1 MCGHNRSVMITPAGC
16 VAPDALKTCR
26 KVWYELKLAAGQGA
40 VTPAARCSHTA
51 TRVGWQMYII
61 GGGAVVEPPSGN
73 RDCVFQHFGDVPIL
87 DVRSCQWTLALGS
100 ADSPFP
106 ARRGHSAALHA
117 PSSSIIVWGGTR
129 GGTGQQGCLDDTW
142 QLTNVGGAPAELRW
156 EQPHTCGTP
165 PSARRGHRAV
175 VCADLM
181 LVVGGYGDGLL
192 FTLEIGRSW
201 CWSQVELTGPKP
213 WQYALFGCTML
224 HGTLLCFGGHEMY
237 FEAELTETDVAEV
250 QHSWRAFEDGFVH
263 SLHSNTLH
271 AVDISTLF
279 VGASACGGGA
289 VDEAVEEAVE
299 GSGATSAFG
308 SAELGSGKGGARLSR
323 GVSPARTLRWQQLS
337 AHGTPPCPRYCLEMA
352 ELGISGHQIVIFGG
366 TDTEGAALNDTFV
379 LHVSRPAELLQ
390 GAHLEWEA
398 VTVGQP
404 SRTKEDS
411 TSQGSGSL
419 NDKLDAAPEAAP
431 EEATGT
437 EAAAEAHAASL
448 AAHVPR
454 AAAMPAARNA
464 MSLVAFGSR
473 FLLFG
478 GGIFARRYYSDLW
491 CFELHTEPTLPPPS
505 NFITKHLSPH
515 LASLVGSERFAD
527 VSFRLPDGSSVPAH
541 RALLGSGASAYM
553 AALLSGGFREGQLRQ
568 HGGAADGAPLALTLP
583 GEGWTR
589 DTLLLV
595 LRFLYTGEV
604 PAALQEHATDS
615 DALMALLVAADAI
628 ELEPLRALCES
639 KLAQAV
645 DEAQALEVL
654 ILADGMHCPRLRDFC
669 LAYLQQRFGAVRRC
683 AVALPPKDVRT
694 LSGYDRLPRELLE
707 EVHWAVCGH
716 SHGQAGDDLTTGS

>member
-1 MCGHNRSVMITPAGC
+1 MNTCAGN
-16 VAPDALKTCR
+16 VAPDALETCR

-61 GGGAVVEPPSGN
+61 GGGAVVEPPSRN

-117 PSSSIIVWGGTR
+117 PSSSIIVWGGTH

-175 VCADLM
+175 VYADVM

-201 CWSQVELTGPKP
+201 CWSQVEVTGPKP

-237 FEAELTETDVAEV
+237 FEAELTETDVAQI
-250 QHSWRAFEDGFVH
+250 QHSWRALEDGFIH
-263 SLHSNTLH
+263 ALHSNTLH
-271 AVDISTLF
+271 AVDVSTLF
-279 VGASACGGGA
+279 GASACSGGA
-289 VDEAVEEAVE
+289 VDEAGEEVE
-299 GSGATSAFG
+299 GTGGTS
-308 SAELGSGKGGARLSR
+308 EVGSGKEVARPRS
-323 GVSPARTLRWQQLS
+323 GFAPARTLRWQELS
-337 AHGTPPCPRYCLEMA
+337 ARGTPPCARYCLEMA
-352 ELGISGHQIVIFGG
+352 ELGISGHQVVIFGG
-366 TDTEGAALNDTFV
+366 TDTEGEALNDTFM

-398 VTVGQP
+398 VMVDQP
-404 SRTKEDS
+404 PRTEEDS
-411 TSQGSGSL
+411 ASEGSSEGSGSL
-419 NDKLDAAPEAAP
+419 NNKLDAAPEVATEA
-431 EEATGT
+431 ATGT
-437 EAAAEAHAASL
+437 VAATEAPSASL
-448 AAHVPR
+448 AVHVAR
-454 AAAMPAARNA
+454 AAAVPAARNA

-505 NFITKHLSPH
+505 NFITTHLSPH

-541 RALLGSGASAYM
+541 RALLSSGASGYM
-553 AALLSGGFREGQLRQ
+553 AALLSGGFREGQLLP

-615 DALMALLVAADAI
+615 DALMALLMAADAI
-628 ELEPLRALCES
+628 ELEPLRALCEA

-645 DEAQALEVL
+645 DETQALEVL

-683 AVALPPKDVRT
+683 AVVLPPKDVRT

-707 EVHWAVCGH
+707 EVHWAVYGH
-716 SHGQAGDDLTTGS
+716 SHGQASDDVTASSYPMAY

>member
-1 MCGHNRSVMITPAGC
+1 
-16 VAPDALKTCR
+16 
-26 KVWYELKLAAGQGA
+26 
-40 VTPAARCSHTA
+40 
-51 TRVGWQMYII
+51 
-61 GGGAVVEPPSGN
+61 
-73 RDCVFQHFGDVPIL
+73 
-87 DVRSCQWTLALGS
+87 
-100 ADSPFP
+100 
-106 ARRGHSAALHA
+106 
-117 PSSSIIVWGGTR
+117 
-129 GGTGQQGCLDDTW
+129 
-142 QLTNVGGAPAELRW
+142 
-156 EQPHTCGTP
+156 
-165 PSARRGHRAV
+165 
-175 VCADLM
+175 
-181 LVVGGYGDGLL
+181 
-192 FTLEIGRSW
+192 
-201 CWSQVELTGPKP
+201 
-213 WQYALFGCTML
+213 
-224 HGTLLCFGGHEMY
+224 
-237 FEAELTETDVAEV
+237 
-250 QHSWRAFEDGFVH
+250 
-263 SLHSNTLH
+263 
-271 AVDISTLF
+271 
-279 VGASACGGGA
+279 
-289 VDEAVEEAVE
+289 
-299 GSGATSAFG
+299 
-308 SAELGSGKGGARLSR
+308 
-323 GVSPARTLRWQQLS
+323 
-337 AHGTPPCPRYCLEMA
+337 
-352 ELGISGHQIVIFGG
+352 
-366 TDTEGAALNDTFV
+366 
-379 LHVSRPAELLQ
+379 
-390 GAHLEWEA
+390 
-398 VTVGQP
+398 
-404 SRTKEDS
+404 
-411 TSQGSGSL
+411 
-419 NDKLDAAPEAAP
+419 
-431 EEATGT
+431 
-437 EAAAEAHAASL
+437 
-448 AAHVPR
+448 
-454 AAAMPAARNA
+454 